1 MDEETSKLFVEINP
15 NIDQLAKEQEGLRP
29 LTTPESVENEV
40 VENLPAKEDEIFDEA
55 PMEKPKLTRQR
66 AKKAPREEG
75 VSGEVPH
82 LTPVQLEREE
92 RKRIR
97 EAEAKAKAIAKEE
110 KRKEGQERNRQKA
123 RERYRR
129 IAEEKKQ
136 KKVAEEKQIRKEIV
150 KDNTKP
156 SRMPQKEPQMDF
168 GTFASYMMK
177 YEDLKQQY
185 ATQQQQKKK
194 AEEEAKP
201 KPVEKTYHP
210 AKYPLSNLYD
220 PRKRYSNAFPHDNF
234 F

>member
-1 MDEETSKLFVEINP
+1 MDENTSKLFVEINP

-29 LTTPESVENEV
+29 LTTPDSNTNIENEV
-40 VENLPAKEDEIFDEA
+40 VEEESPLVDEEKIFDEA

-66 AKKAPREEG
+66 AKK
-75 VSGEVPH
+75 EVP

-136 KKVAEEKQIRKEIV
+136 KKVEEEKTIRKEIV

-168 GTFASYMMK
+168 GTFATYMMK

-185 ATQQQQKKK
+185 ATQQQQKKQL
-194 AEEEAKP
+194 EEEAKP
-201 KPVEKTYHP
+201 KPTPVEKSYHP
-210 AKYPLSNLYD
+210 AKYPLQNLYD
-220 PRKRYSNAFPHDNF
+220 PRKRYNNAFPHDNF